1 MNNAYCMHVQVL
13 ITFLL
18 VSHCEQKISIYTYFV
33 LRASLV
39 ASLVAS
45 FAFSK
50 RPAVSFAS
58 GLIDFMLVQPNVLQ
72 QDGRIPAP
80 LNVISNAPRH

>member
-1 MNNAYCMHVQVL
+1 MNNVYCMHVQVL

-33 LRASLV
+33 LW

-72 QDGRIPAP
+72 QDGRIPPP
-80 LNVISNAPRH
+80 LNVISNTPPH